1 LSVAPKQQHDAV
13 ASSSALPVDVT
24 GSNGAE
30 AAGVKPSTK
39 SASLIG
45 DIQRS
50 WAPLTF
56 LVAAV
61 MVLALA
67 LTVFPT
73 GVSSRIVECIN
84 LLKF

>member
-1 LSVAPKQQHDAV
+1 M
-13 ASSSALPVDVT
+13 
-24 GSNGAE
+24 
-30 AAGVKPSTK
+30 KPSNRTV
-39 SASLIG
+39 SLIG

-73 GVSSRIVECIN
+73 GVSSRIVEYIN